1 MIREL
6 RKGGGVAI
14 YSRCGFLTS
23 EFSLAEV
30 CESDFEAAA
39 VTVEGDFLIVCIY
52 RSPDSS
58 MDTFVDRL
66 DKLLSSTFKRFKG
79 IIVIG
84 DFYVDFLSNSSSKQ
98 ELMSVFCAYGLQ
110 DVIGEPTRVT
120 AHSSTLLDNG
130 FISVKYIDAVLSR
143 VISLSLS
150 DHFAQEIVVPLPL
163 HQVKSLKA
171 VMKRSFSDQ
180 NKLKFSHYLG
190 QCDWSPIYLNEIHH
204 EAQTDYF
211 VQMFVQGFEMAFP
224 LRKLGIPRN
233 TSKIPWSNPYLKDL
247 CNRKRDLELF
257 MKAYPQNTLFREL
270 FKKISSDIKLLIH
283 SLKTEYSKRLIASA
297 DNKSKAVWNLIRKET
312 PIRVSTEYPILID
325 GLPVGSL
332 CEVAE
337 VFNDYFAGVV
347 SSNNRLSLGVFDGP
361 SFCDLLVNSNPGNA
375 AVSEM
380 PTWSE
385 QEVVSIAKKLKMK
398 MSSGSDGIPS
408 KILNEFFHC
417 VSGPVTQL
425 LNRSCASGS
434 FPACFKVSKLK
445 PIFKKGSRKE
455 VDKYRPIANLTSLSK
470 VWERAI
476 YDPLLAHFLNNN
488 LLSECQ
494 YGFRAG
500 MSTVDAL
507 ESFISD
513 IYSSLDQGVRVLGFF
528 VDMKKAFDSL
538 NHSILLRKLHY
549 YGIRGNFL
557 SVIESYLSN
566 RNQMVEIEGDNGVVI
581 NGKFRSEL
589 RPVGRGVPQ
598 GSILGPLLFLIYIN
612 DLPANVHHAKSVL
625 FADDSNFLI
634 IARNSDELQ
643 LTADSVLSEVA
654 QWCKANLLE
663 VNIKKTS
670 FIEFQIRRS
679 QLGSFQFDID
689 GEEVQPSTSAGFLGV
704 TVDRNLAWSED
715 TKTTPTRRQS
725 RAANRVRDSG
735 RWLRRTTWHI
745 MNAKSSPC
753 LADDG
758 KFVPKTSN
766 PPDKYLVLHPILV
779 TIKNKAIGCRLGIG
793 DRSLPE
799 RTKLCQSVHNEYKAI
814 SRLTAHGYYAMLC
827 YETTHVVLTAAAEV
841 VCARA
846 RTQSQWQRSIGSA
859 ARRVARRASSLML
872 VLPSGGTCVPHAI
885 HTAQSAFAHTRRQ
898 SQSQSRSRSTR
909 CPVDSLWCHAVLTL
923 IRTLAALRYCAFTR
937 MLLPETSY
945 LDDIVCGSSSE
956 TGVVVGCVMCVLRL

>member
-1 MIREL
+1 MNEKLVMELTDKVSTDVGTQTESAEGEL

-58 MDTFVDRL
+58 MDTFVD
-66 DKLLSSTFKRFKG
+66 
-79 IIVIG
+79 
-84 DFYVDFLSNSSSKQ
+84 SNSSSKQ

-408 KILNEFFHC
+408 KILHEFFHC

-513 IYSSLDQGVRVLGFF
+513 IYSSLDQGVKVLGFF

-581 NGKFRSEL
+581 NDKFRSEL

-634 IARNSDELQ
+634 TARNSDELQ

-670 FIEFQIRRS
+670 FIEFQIQRS

-704 TVDRNLAWSED
+704 TVDRNLAWSVHVESLI
-715 TKTTPTRRQS
+715 KKLNS
-725 RAANRVRDSG
+725 AAF
-735 RWLRRTTWHI
+735 I
-745 MNAKSSPC
+745 
-753 LADDG
+753 
-758 KFVPKTSN
+758 
-766 PPDKYLVLHPILV
+766 
-779 TIKNKAIGCRLGIG
+779 
-793 DRSLPE
+793 
-799 RTKLCQSVHNEYKAI
+799 I
-814 SRLTAHGYYAMLC
+814 SRLSGVLARDAVIAAYHGYFESLLSYGILLWGASRDALMVFKAQKRTVRIMFGKPHRFSLVQEANFFVGYEVDAEAMRLSC
-827 YETTHVVLTAAAEV
+827 DKCGKRFKRPSAKKEHRMACGEEPQFSCPFCTH
-841 VCARA
+841 RA
-846 RTQSQWQRSIGSA
+846 
-859 ARRVARRASSLML
+859 
-872 VLPSGGTCVPHAI
+872 
-885 HTAQSAFAHTRRQ
+885 TRHRN
-898 SQSQSRSRSTR
+898 
-909 CPVDSLWCHAVLTL
+909 
-923 IRTLAALRYCAFTR
+923 
-937 MLLPETSY
+937 
-945 LDDIVCGSSSE
+945 
-956 TGVVVGCVMCVLRL
+956 LRLHIAMKHRQQYRK